1 MYKNNQIINLF
12 QKNTEEVMMV
22 FKIDLLLDKWCH
34 WDKKKITKQNKK
46 IKNKKNKYIF
56 FKLKK
61 FIILMHQVILFSCLR
76 VEYT

>member
-34 WDKKKITKQNKK
+34 WDKKKNNQTKQ
-46 IKNKKNKYIF
+46 KNKKT
-56 FKLKK
+56 KK
-61 FIILMHQVILFSCLR
+61 INIYFLN
-76 VEYT
+76 